1 MAKIL
6 VSCSAADGHVNPFL
20 LVVSNLVQLGHEIV
34 WIGGRQYRKRI
45 ESTGAEFEPMPE
57 TFDPNG
63 MDIYDFKPELKK
75 LKGLDQI
82 KFYIRTW
89 SYDAA
94 IPTLAIIEDIR
105 KRFEPDLY
113 ISDPMVYALYF
124 KAELLNKPSINL
136 HVIPLPFSSKDHG
149 PFGTGLPPTNKLIG
163 KLRIKLMNL
172 LVDKILFRDLKKEC
186 DELRKGIGL
195 QPYNHIFNG
204 FIKSASKV
212 LTVTIPGFDYQRSD
226 MSENIE
232 YIGPIFPKVNQK
244 FSKPNW

>member
-1 MAKIL
+1 M
-6 VSCSAADGHVNPFL
+6 SCAAADGHVNPFL
-20 LVVSNLVQLGHEIV
+20 SVIAHLVQFGHEIV
-34 WIGGRQYRKRI
+34 WIGGRQYRTRI
-45 ESTGAEFEPMPE
+45 ESTGAEFVSMPE
-57 TFDPNG
+57 AFDPNG

-82 KFYIRTW
+82 KCYIRTW

-124 KAELLNKPSINL
+124 KAELLNKPSINF
-136 HVIPLPFSSKDHG
+136 HVIPLSFSSKDDG

-195 QPYNHIFNG
+195 QPYNHI
-204 FIKSASKV
+204 
-212 LTVTIPGFDYQRSD
+212 LTDSLRVHLKY
-226 MSENIE
+226 
-232 YIGPIFPKVNQK
+232 
-244 FSKPNW
+244 